1 MWGEKVRK
9 WFTISEADKETGI
22 PHQTLRRYL
31 NNHVHHLIIKKKHK
45 SYLIAEESLQI
56 LLKIRE
62 LYSEGKTIEDVE
74 NALTE
79 QGIPMNI
86 TVNDDENEVSI
97 NIGETLIHLQ
107 KDMREQKEFNEKL
120 LEVLQAQNEQI
131 KKHQEYIEQKLEVR
145 DQKLLES
152 LKESME
158 VRKQIAASKEQTKK
172 WWKFWK

>member
-1 MWGEKVRK
+1 
-9 WFTISEADKETGI
+9 
-22 PHQTLRRYL
+22 
-31 NNHVHHLIIKKKHK
+31 
-45 SYLIAEESLQI
+45 
-56 LLKIRE
+56 
-62 LYSEGKTIEDVE
+62 
-74 NALTE
+74 
-79 QGIPMNI
+79 
-86 TVNDDENEVSI
+86 
-97 NIGETLIHLQ
+97 LIHLQ